1 MDELS
6 IRFWITVSLAGL
18 VFHGLAAATLY
29 VLHAFAMSAFGRTPP
44 SGPAALGRAFGL
56 LFLFEVAGSSLL
68 AYLCPIVFQSWQPDA
83 REVAEQAL
91 CLALFLVTPV
101 LAASVALISSE
112 DVRTLNAWLYFPFGL
127 FMHIVIAL
135 FVFIESALMPY
146 AMLAFVPLT
155 LIGYR
160 YAVPLH
166 ARLQSSAGAAAD

>member
-1 MDELS
+1 MDELG

-68 AYLCPIVFQSWQPDA
+68 ACLCPIVFQSWQPDA

-91 CLALFLVTPV
+91 CLALLLVTPV
-101 LAASVALISSE
+101 LAASVA
-112 DVRTLNAWLYFPFGL
+112 DQQRRRTYAEC
-127 FMHIVIAL
+127 MAL
-135 FVFIESALMPY
+135 FSV
-146 AMLAFVPLT
+146 
-155 LIGYR
+155 R
-160 YAVPLH
+160 AVHAHRDCAVRLH
-166 ARLQSSAGAAAD
+166 